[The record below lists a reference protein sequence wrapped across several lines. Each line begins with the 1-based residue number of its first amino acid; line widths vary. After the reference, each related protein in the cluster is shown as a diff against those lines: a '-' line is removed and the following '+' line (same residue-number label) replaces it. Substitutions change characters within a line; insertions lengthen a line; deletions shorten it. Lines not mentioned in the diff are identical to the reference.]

1 MSTATKTATPMN
13 TAPPVMGPRARA
25 AAGLAIEGTKRRK
38 LIVLLGAFAD
48 GNDGVCRPPTSE
60 MLGRTGIANAKKL
73 FGVLRRLEEDGLL
86 RQLPKNSGFELL
98 FPGADPGAQSQ
109 PESE

>member
-1 MSTATKTATPMN
+1 MSEATVTTERPEEVQ
-13 TAPPVMGPRARA
+13 PIMGPLARGA
-25 AAGLAIEGTKRRK
+25 CALPIEGSKRRK
-38 LIVLLGAFAD
+38 LVVLIAAYAD
-48 GNDGVCRPPTSE
+48 AGVCHPSTHALLERIPE
-60 MLGRTGIANAKKL
+60 MKGSAKKL
-73 FGVLRRLEEDGLL
+73 YGCVRRLQEDGLI